1 MRSFADRA
9 DAGRVLAE
17 AVAERLGPDVE
28 GPGTGVL
35 RLPRRG
41 APAAAPVAARLGAVL
56 DILAVRKVGTPGH
69 TELAIGAI
77 ASGGL
82 VVRNNDLVAQ
92 LGLRDRAVERRVAV
106 ARKELEDQERR
117 LRGDRPRPPLTD
129 RI

>member
-28 GPGTGVL
+28 GPGTVVL
-35 RLPRRG
+35 GLPRG
-41 APAAAPVAARLGAVL
+41 GVPVAAAVARRLGAEL

-82 VVRNNDLVAQ
+82 VVRNESLVAQ
-92 LGLRDRAVERRVAV
+92 LGLRRRAV
-106 ARKELEDQERR
+106 
-117 LRGDRPRPPLTD
+117 
-129 RI
+129 